1 MSAAPAC
8 GACRSPLTPERLS
21 LDAPFSCETCGT
33 FHLGEVFPAFHRELP
48 AGAPGEDVE
57 APGEA
62 TCFTHPRK
70 RAVGACG
77 RCGAFV
83 CRLCDLPVPGERLC
97 PRCLDTGVAKKTI
110 PRLETGR
117 LLHGRIAFSLATLP
131 LLIFY
136 FTLLTAPAAIFVA
149 IRYWKAPR
157 SLVRPSRAGHVAAIV
172 LGLAQLVGWAFL
184 FALIVRMVTQ
194 GMGG

>member
-1 MSAAPAC
+1 MSAALAC
-8 GACRSPLTPERLS
+8 GACRSPLAPERLS
-21 LDAPFSCETCGT
+21 LGTPSPCDACGAL
-33 FHLGEVFPAFHRELP
+33 HLGEMFPAFHRGLP

-83 CRLCDLPVPGERLC
+83 CRLCDLPVAGERLC

-110 PRLETGR
+110 PRLESTR

-131 LLIFY
+131 LLVFY

-149 IRYWKAPR
+149 IRYWKAPG
-157 SLVRPSRAGHVAAIV
+157 SLVRPSRRRHVAAIV
-172 LGLAQLVGWAFL
+172 LGLAQLAGWAFV
-184 FALIVRMVTQ
+184 FVLIFRMLTR
-194 GMGG
+194 GEAG